1 MVRRLRLS
9 SSLGAVVALGA
20 ALASVESCSSFE
32 DEPVAGVDG
41 SAVEA
46 GDDRSTPAEAGP
58 EDATTADASADGAR
72 CRGDSGPTSVVIP
85 GASYCI
91 DSTEVTV
98 RDYKRF
104 LIDIAGDGGGV
115 TWSSPCGWKTA
126 PTPVAGGGD
135 NEPAHD
141 VDWCDARAYCAW
153 AGKRLCGDRSKDGGV
168 LNVMAADDPSAGE
181 WVNACTRG
189 GQRTYPYGDVFGPA
203 RCHYA
208 GGVIAE
214 VRTFTTCRGG
224 YDDIF
229 DMSGSVREWE
239 GACEASDASPV
250 GVACLQ
256 RGGAAGDLQTS
267 FRCKDITQS
276 VPIDYREPSFGIR
289 CCSDLR

>member
-1 MVRRLRLS
+1 MVRPLRLS

-41 SAVEA
+41 SAAEA
-46 GDDRSTPAEAGP
+46 GDDQSTPADAGL
-58 EDATTADASADGAR
+58 EDASADASVDAAR

-104 LIDIAGDGGGV
+104 LVGIAGPGGGV
-115 TWSSPCGWKTA
+115 AWSTTCGWKTA
-126 PTPVAGGGD
+126 PTAVSGVGD
-135 NEPAHD
+135 NDPVQN
-141 VDWCDARAYCAW
+141 VDWCDAWAYCAW
-153 AGKRLCGDRSKDGGV
+153 AGKRLCGDRTRDGGMLDV
-168 LNVMAADDPSAGE
+168 LAADDPLAGE

-189 GQRTYPYGDVFGPA
+189 GQRTYPYGDVFGPG
-203 RCHYA
+203 RCQYE

-214 VRTFTTCRGG
+214 VRAFPTCRGG

-250 GVACLQ
+250 GLACLQ
-256 RGGAAGDLQTS
+256 RGGAAGDLPTS

-289 CCSDLR
+289 CCSDFR